1 VTRSVTDAP
10 LPPFDLGAHLRDAL
24 GVDPDVVAAAE
35 AEGPEEIR
43 RLAQAVVLLGGS
55 PTLRPP
61 DAWLRT
67 GADEEVARKLWRA
80 MGFAHVPDDA
90 VALTDADVTALA
102 AINDFLEA
110 SGIAP
115 DTAIRFARLLGQSM
129 SRVADALHAIVDTAI
144 EEMDGLPPGENDDL
158 MVLAAQLVNPLI
170 EQELSYLLRRHL
182 YAGAIRRIAG
192 QDLEQPEV
200 SVGFADVVSYTRLSG
215 QLAEADLAQLLEMFE
230 ATTADMI
237 TDHGGRVIKLI
248 GDAVLFVFDDPEQ
261 AARLALQLVESFGGD
276 QPDLRVGLTHG
287 PVLARLGDLFG
298 PPVNLASRL
307 VSYAR
312 PGSVLVDQRF
322 CEALGDIDDVRTK
335 SVRPRNLKGI
345 GTVALHVLR
354 REPS

>member
-1 VTRSVTDAP
+1 MTEQ
-10 LPPFDLGAHLRDAL
+10 LPAFDLASHLRDGL

-35 AEGPEEIR
+35 AEGHAEVR
-43 RLAQAVVLLGGS
+43 RLAQSVVLLGS
-55 PTLRPP
+55 PPSLRPP

-67 GADEEVARKLWRA
+67 GADEDLARELWRA

-102 AINDFLEA
+102 AINDFLLA
-110 SGIAP
+110 TGIAP
-115 DTAIRFARLLGQSM
+115 ETAIRFARLLGQTM
-129 SRVADALHAIVDTAI
+129 SRVADALHAITDTAI
-144 EEMDGLPPGENDDL
+144 DQMEGLPPGETDDL

-192 QDLEQPEV
+192 HDLEQPEV
-200 SVGFADVVSYTRLSG
+200 TVGFADVVSYTRLSG
-215 QLAEADLAQLLEMFE
+215 QMAEADLAELLETFE

-237 TDHGGRVIKLI
+237 TEHGGRVIKLI
-248 GDAVLFVFDDPEQ
+248 GDAVLFVFDDPEP
-261 AARLALQLVESFGGD
+261 AARVALELVESFGGD

-287 PVLARLGDLFG
+287 PVLSRLGDLFG

-322 CEALGDIDDVRTK
+322 VDVLVDVDGLRTK
-335 SVRPRNLKGI
+335 SIRPRDLKGI
-345 GTVALHVLR
+345 GTTALYVLR
-354 REPS
+354 RTDDED

>member
-1 VTRSVTDAP
+1 MTDEQ
-10 LPPFDLGAHLRDAL
+10 LRPFDLADHLRRAL
-24 GVDPDVVAAAE
+24 GVDPDLVAAAE
-35 AEGPEEIR
+35 ADGVEEVR
-43 RLAQAVVLLGGS
+43 RLAQAIVLLGE
-55 PTLRPP
+55 PPKLRPP

-67 GADEEVARKLWRA
+67 GADEVLARKLWRA

-102 AINDFLEA
+102 AIDDFLQA
-110 SGIAP
+110 TGISP
-115 DTAIRFARLLGQSM
+115 DTAIRFARLLGQTM
-129 SRVADALHAIVDTAI
+129 SRVADALHSIVDQAI

-192 QDLEQPEV
+192 HDLEQPEV
-200 SVGFADVVSYTRLSG
+200 SVGFADVVSFTRLSG
-215 QLAEADLAQLLEMFE
+215 QLAEADLAQLLETFE

-237 TDHGGRVIKLI
+237 TDRGGRVIKLI
-248 GDAVLFVFDDPEQ
+248 GDAVLFVFDEPEP
-261 AARLALQLVESFGGD
+261 AAHLALDLVESFGGD

-287 PVLARLGDLFG
+287 PVLSRLGDLFG

-312 PGSVLVDQRF
+312 PGAVLVDQRF
-322 CEALGDIDDVRTK
+322 VDRIGPVEGLRCK
-335 SVRPRNLKGI
+335 SIRPRDLKGI
-345 GTVALHVLR
+345 GTTALYVLR
-354 REPS
+354 RQ